1 MITDMKEANKR
12 EQQKKVMTD
21 VTEQGA
27 MTMELNIRFQELS
40 SEDVRKRSLPSV
52 RYSFPFVQVVLYMST
67 RCLTPTTVTEL
78 ALSEEEEEAPM
89 ALLMCVDVGRRRS
102 LPDCLGA
109 DRLPLPLFVRSS
121 YAVVPLPGRTPRIRL
136 FWVRG
141 CKTSS
146 QDPDR
151 HGPSDPTCTTTD
163 NDPRGELPNA
173 TVRDGRLEVCI
184 SGLDIVGYAI
194 QLGSNP
200 YGGRNGRPESLQSS
214 RNSMGSREVMGQKFR
229 FSTQDAL
236 QLKSPSRLVPEP
248 ESVVSQG
255 SMQRALCTGLPVAL
269 PGRPPQSSGR
279 VMALIPAPPAKARPY
294 LACFQ
299 VNLGEGALSTYLRH
313 SGPCAGDPPDA
324 RHPNAQRTLTHSIL
338 RRFANTWPDSRS
350 GIFQY
355 DDPAGGLSPKHWA
368 RSTSFRTPV
377 RPLESIKPKLV
388 VGSPSS
394 PGFLGAP
401 LQTAFPYF
409 VDAGNQLK
417 TNQIAPV
424 FLSSQAQYRTYS
436 ASSI

>member
-1 MITDMKEANKR
+1 
-12 EQQKKVMTD
+12 
-21 VTEQGA
+21 
-27 MTMELNIRFQELS
+27 
-40 SEDVRKRSLPSV
+40 
-52 RYSFPFVQVVLYMST
+52 
-67 RCLTPTTVTEL
+67 
-78 ALSEEEEEAPM
+78 
-89 ALLMCVDVGRRRS
+89 MCVDVGRRRPS
-102 LPDCLGA
+102 PDCVGA
-109 DRLPLPLFVRSS
+109 DRFPLPLSFVRSS

-200 YGGRNGRPESLQSS
+200 YGGRNGCPESLQSS

-229 FSTQDAL
+229 SSTQDAL

-313 SGPCAGDPPDA
+313 SGRSWMILAATEGPIQSPIDVSTEILLLMKEGASARDLHLHACFLRDCDCELRTRSVKSVGFGMGMKFRNSTLPCSRMVLYNPKRSSDPRIA
-324 RHPNAQRTLTHSIL
+324 SI
-338 RRFANTWPDSRS
+338 T
-350 GIFQY
+350 
-355 DDPAGGLSPKHWA
+355 
-368 RSTSFRTPV
+368 
-377 RPLESIKPKLV
+377 
-388 VGSPSS
+388 
-394 PGFLGAP
+394 
-401 LQTAFPYF
+401 
-409 VDAGNQLK
+409 DAGKNDEGEYTYLRIISQIHGLLGRRTGGHRILSGDLIPVSFALAGHQTHQARDRKEGKGEEFQEFMVIVYMHLK
-417 TNQIAPV
+417 TIVPN
-424 FLSSQAQYRTYS
+424 FSLLSLYDSLSLVQVALLRIGARVYYRDG
-436 ASSI
+436 